1 MMLAFFS
8 TRNKRSQ
15 LGVDFL
21 PTGVAVVEVAR
32 GGKTPGSVM
41 QSVFLPSAGLKQ
53 QAQALAEWVEHNKL
67 QHSSCNCLL
76 ARHDV
81 QILQLE
87 KPPVTKDELLQAVK
101 WKVKD
106 LISYEVEQAV
116 VDVYQLP
123 HSPKTPREY
132 INAVVANESVVQ
144 GYVDAIRQASLT
156 LQVLDVYELVSKNY
170 CHFCTL
176 DAATVMLLQFADN
189 EGLLTVYHQKD
200 LYVARDFK
208 IGLLD
213 MEAAL
218 AQDEAIYDALLL
230 ELQRSMDY
238 FESSYGLGQAQNLLV
253 FPPGAGTGRMAKYLQ
268 NYVNYDIGFIS
279 VPHADNGAD
288 DRLEAHCF
296 PAYCA
301 ALRGI
306 VA

>member
-1 MMLAFFS
+1 MPGIFS

-32 GGKTPGSVM
+32 GGKTPAGLM
-41 QSVFLPSAGLKQ
+41 QSAFLPSAGPQQ
-53 QAQALAEWVEHNKL
+53 QAQALADWVEHNKL
-67 QHSSCNCLL
+67 QRTPCNCLL

-81 QILQLE
+81 QIFQLE
-87 KPPVTKDELLQAVK
+87 KPPVAEDELLQAVK

-106 LISYEVEQAV
+106 LIGYEVEQAV
-116 VDVYQLP
+116 VDIYELP

-144 GYVDAIRQASLT
+144 SYVDMIRQASLE
-156 LQVLDVYELVSKNY
+156 LQVLDVYELVTKNY
-170 CHFCTL
+170 CHFCSL
-176 DAATVMLLQFADN
+176 DASTMMVLQFADN
-189 EGLLTVYHQKD
+189 EGLLTVYHHKD

-213 MEAAL
+213 IEEAM
-218 AQDEAIYDALLL
+218 AQDEATYDALLL

-253 FPPGAGTGRMAKYLQ
+253 FPQSDGTERMARYLQ
-268 NYVNYDIGFIS
+268 NYVNYEIEFVH
-279 VPHADNGAD
+279 VPAAGGEVADA
-288 DRLEAHCF
+288 LEAHCF

-301 ALRGI
+301 ALRGV